1 MKIITFIIS
10 ILLVS
15 FIISESCNKEGVSS
29 QKDCK
34 DLTVSKDGNHCCFG
48 KSKLT
53 KDGKTEEYKACE
65 EVTKEMY
72 DNIKKYIDDAK
83 KEMEDEGYTKISF
96 SIDCASS
103 YLQYYLASLLLLIIL

>member
-15 FIISESCNKEGVSS
+15 FIISEDCEKEGVSS

-34 DLTVSKDGNHCCFG
+34 DLTVSKDGNHCCFI
-48 KSKLT
+48 KSKYT
-53 KDGKTEEYKACE
+53 KDGNTEESKDCGEY
-65 EVTKEMY
+65 TKEEY
-72 DNIKKYIDDAK
+72 DKMKDYVDEAK
-83 KEMEDEGYTKISF
+83 KQAEKAGYTKVSL